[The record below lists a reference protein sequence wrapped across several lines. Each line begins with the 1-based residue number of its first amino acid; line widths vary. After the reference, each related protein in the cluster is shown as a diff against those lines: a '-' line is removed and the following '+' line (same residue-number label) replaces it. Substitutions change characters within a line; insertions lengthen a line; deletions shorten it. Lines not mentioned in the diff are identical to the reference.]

1 MSPAGSEESAP
12 AVLLDTNVVIALF
25 AGDAQVVAALDAV
38 SNVFI
43 PAIVLG
49 ELLYGAQKSA
59 RPGENAEQVRA
70 LAEAVVVLP
79 VDAETAPRYGEIKAV
94 LRNQGTPIPEN
105 DLWIAALAR
114 QHDLALATRDAH
126 FDVVSGFRIERW

>member
-43 PAIVLG
+43 PAVVLG
-49 ELLYGAQKSA
+49 ELLYGAQ
-59 RPGENAEQVRA
+59 
-70 LAEAVVVLP
+70 
-79 VDAETAPRYGEIKAV
+79 
-94 LRNQGTPIPEN
+94 
-105 DLWIAALAR
+105 
-114 QHDLALATRDAH
+114 
-126 FDVVSGFRIERW
+126 